1 MRRLG
6 ALATLLRWL
15 GPWSKGASIPGGVLR
30 ETWTLRQ
37 GARCGHRA
45 FVAGDAAPSGSPPEG
60 RRPHTGPSGSP
71 PEGRRPHTGPSGRPR
86 LEAYLYRSGSADR
99 EPLGA
104 WLVAPGLHFLGP
116 DDPRL
121 DRFCRVLAEAGFWV
135 LAPFLPGYVDLLVAA
150 SAADDL
156 ELCARALL
164 ARRAERKLS
173 LFSVSFGSW
182 PALEVAARLG
192 DAADGVVTF
201 GGYAD
206 FDAAVRFCA
215 DGVMREDGREIRLA
229 RDPLNLPALF
239 VNLLPFLDVAGET
252 SDLERAFREIAHTTW
267 GTPELKAPGRLEPFA
282 RKIVER
288 LPEQHR
294 ELFLV
299 GCGVLPG
306 AVDLV
311 ESALG
316 RSGDRFGFASPRAA
330 VERLTCPV
338 VVCHGQDDDVIPYGE
353 AHKLYALVSRRV
365 PARLLVTGL
374 YGHTGAEKP
383 KPGDALREARVLLEI
398 AATLAAGGRLRE
410 KLRAT

>member
-1 MRRLG
+1 
-6 ALATLLRWL
+6 
-15 GPWSKGASIPGGVLR
+15 
-30 ETWTLRQ
+30 
-37 GARCGHRA
+37 
-45 FVAGDAAPSGSPPEG
+45 
-60 RRPHTGPSGSP
+60 
-71 PEGRRPHTGPSGRPR
+71 
-86 LEAYLYRSGSADR
+86 LEAYLYRSGLSDR
-99 EPLGA
+99 APLGI

-135 LAPFLPGYVDLLVAA
+135 LAPFLPGYVDLVVAA

-156 ELCARALL
+156 ELCAQALL
-164 ARRAERKLS
+164 ARAPERRLS

-182 PALEVAARLG
+182 PALDVAARLG

-215 DGVMREDGREIRLA
+215 DGVMRSEGRETRLA

-239 VNLLPFLDVAGET
+239 LNLLPFLEGVVGET
-252 SDLERAFREIAHTTW
+252 RDLERAFREIAHQTW
-267 GTPELKAPGRLEPFA
+267 GKPELKALGRIEPFA
-282 RKIVER
+282 RALVGG
-288 LPEQHR
+288 LPEQQR

-311 ESALG
+311 EAALE
-316 RSGDRFGFASPRAA
+316 RSGDRFAFASPRAA
-330 VERLTCPV
+330 VHRLTCPV

-353 AHKLYALVSRRV
+353 AQKLYALVSRRV

-383 KPGDALREARVLLEI
+383 KPGDALREARVLVEM
-398 AATLAAGGRLRE
+398 AATLAAGGKLRE
-410 KLRAT
+410 RLGAT